1 MSANFTKIAKTSEL
15 RPGQMKCVRLDDRR
29 ILLANIGGEYLAAD
43 DRCTHE
49 DASLATGSLKGEL
62 VKCPLHG
69 SRFNLRTGA
78 PLEEPACERL
88 VTYALRVDGDDIW
101 LGPPAPQTN

>member
-1 MSANFTKIAKTSEL
+1 MSAFIKIAKISDL
-15 RPGQMKCVRLDDRR
+15 RPGQMKCLRLDGRR
-29 ILLANIGGEYLAAD
+29 VLLANVGGEYLAAD

-49 DASLATGSLKGEL
+49 EASLATGSLKGDL

-69 SRFNLRTGA
+69 SRFSLRTGA

-88 VTYALRVDGDDIW
+88 VTYAVRIDGDDVL
-101 LGPPAPQTN
+101 LGPPASPAL

>member
-1 MSANFTKIAKTSEL
+1 MSAFIKIAKISDL
-15 RPGQMKCVRLDDRR
+15 RPGQMRCVRVDGRR
-29 ILLANIGGEYLAAD
+29 VLLANVGGEYLAAD

-49 DASLATGSLKGEL
+49 DASLATGSLKGDL

-78 PLEEPACERL
+78 ALEEPACERL
-88 VTYALRVDGDDIW
+88 VTYAVRIDGEDIL
-101 LGPPAPQTN
+101 LGPSAAPTP

>member
-1 MSANFTKIAKTSEL
+1 MSNFIKIAKTAEL
-15 RPGQMKCVRLDDRR
+15 RPGQMKCLRLDGRR
-29 ILLANIGGEYLAAD
+29 VLLANVAGEYLAAD

-49 DASLATGSLKGEL
+49 EASLATGSLKGDL

-69 SRFNLRTGA
+69 SRFSLRTGT

-88 VTYALRVDGDDIW
+88 ITYAVRIDGDDVL
-101 LGPPAPQTN
+101 LGPPASSTL